1 MSRALTSMN
10 QRDVCGAM
18 HSRLQQRWDACVPP
32 ELDEVEREDPHVQFV
47 MHMRAFLVR
56 CGDRYGRLLRCDGAA
71 LGDSHYD
78 KFTVLARFYAVEL
91 ACLLLHRGR
100 LPLWQFC
107 AFALVGLA
115 GRVHGF
121 FGHALVSLYATDSID
136 VARPRGLQDPG
147 AWQLLR
153 VALTAEVQPG
163 LPTVAVLDVLNQR
176 GCSDTP
182 GTLYAAV
189 GFLALLVRSA
199 TAANL
204 LTSWRNYAKSSG
216 SHLRCDARGLSPI
229 FAAMLHCCEP
239 HRQRTP
245 IDVVLCTTTGSSAFG
260 EHPELVA
267 QFERLAV
274 AWLDEPAV
282 DADPQQQFVHASTRE
297 QRMASLHRLARC
309 DPCQHCSAWMEMA
322 SRIAVR
328 LESARQQPTDP
339 LRMADRARAWVA
351 IWHNLRSVFGMSRRL
366 LVRRNCTPVVV
377 VWTYADDALRGFAR
391 VLTPPAHDGWATTY
405 ADAIET
411 ALRVGY
417 SAAGT
422 APAPPDSRLQRR
434 RAATFHT
441 DPARWAA
448 PLVDEA
454 SAAPMGLVHSVLAKE
469 QAGGNAVLVAQSGFR
484 EASSVAVVC
493 CRDVGSAPESAML

>member
-1 MSRALTSMN
+1 MN
-10 QRDVCGAM
+10 QRDVCVAM
-18 HSRLQQRWDACVPP
+18 HTRLQKRWDACVPP
-32 ELDEVEREDPHVQFV
+32 ELDAIEREDPHVQFV
-47 MHMRAFLVR
+47 MHMRAFLAR

-71 LGDSHYD
+71 LGDRHYD
-78 KFTVLARFYAVEL
+78 KFTALARFYAVEL

-100 LPLWQFC
+100 MPLWQFC
-107 AFALVGLA
+107 AFALAGLA

-136 VARPRGLQDPG
+136 VVRPQGLQDPG

-153 VALTAEVQPG
+153 VALTADVQRG

-176 GCSDTP
+176 VCSATP
-182 GTLYAAV
+182 GTLFAAV
-189 GFLALLVRSA
+189 GFLALLVRST

-204 LTSWRNYAKSSG
+204 LTSWRNHAKG
-216 SHLRCDARGLSPI
+216 HAAYLRCDARGLSPI

-245 IDVVLCTTTGSSAFG
+245 IDVVLCTTTGSLAFG

-274 AWLDEPAV
+274 AWLDEPVV
-282 DADPQQQFVHASTRE
+282 DVDPQQEFVHTSTRE

-322 SRIAVR
+322 ARIAVR
-328 LESARQQPTDP
+328 LESVRQQPADP
-339 LRMADRARAWVA
+339 LRTADRARAWVA
-351 IWHNLRSVFGMSRRL
+351 IWHNLRTVFGMSRRL
-366 LVRRNCTPVVV
+366 LTRRNCTPVVV
-377 VWTYADDALRGFAR
+377 VWTYAGDAIRCFAR
-391 VLTPPAHDGWATTY
+391 VVKPPPCDGWTTAY
-405 ADAIET
+405 ADDIET
-411 ALRVGY
+411 ALRVGF
-417 SAAGT
+417 SSAGT
-422 APAPPDSRLQRR
+422 APTVPDSRLQRR
-434 RAATFHT
+434 RATTFHT
-441 DPARWAA
+441 DPSRWDA

-454 SAAPMGLVHSVLAKE
+454 SAAPMALVRAVLAQE
-469 QAGGNAVLVAQSGFR
+469 QAGGSAVLVAQSGFR

-493 CRDVGSAPESAML
+493 CRDIGWAPGSAML